1 MRYRGTGTAPTDV
14 LFLFCLF
21 CMFFSLQQYEF
32 DYASLFSLF
41 LIYFPMACWC
51 AGSAVSAGLV
61 VPILI
66 IGASFGRICGLMLVD
81 LTGTLYMT
89 TEWNWIDPGAF
100 ALIGAAAF
108 FGGVSRLTIS
118 LTVIVS
124 VEGCMSCCVCLL
136 SNFSTSPL
144 VIPHHYCT
152 TTTTTT
158 TTTKDDGNNK

>member
-1 MRYRGTGTAPTDV
+1 MTD
-14 LFLFCLF
+14 LMLLFCLLYV
-21 CMFFSLQQYEF
+21 FSLQQYEF

-41 LIYFPMACWC
+41 LVYFPMACWC

-81 LTGTLYMT
+81 LTGTLYLT

-100 ALIGAAAF
+100 ALIGAASF

-124 VEGCMSCCVCLL
+124 GKMYIVLCSLAV
-136 SNFSTSPL
+136 
-144 VIPHHYCT
+144 V
-152 TTTTTT
+152 
-158 TTTKDDGNNK
+158 